1 MKKFG
6 FCLNSQ
12 SSKSI
17 YMSSCHSM
25 VSMKINQRF
34 FIGIF
39 VYRYRPPELLLG
51 ERDYGPAI
59 DMWGK
64 AFFQIKSE
72 F

>member
-1 MKKFG
+1 
-6 FCLNSQ
+6 
-12 SSKSI
+12 
-17 YMSSCHSM
+17 M

-34 FIGIF
+34 LIGIF

-64 AFFQIKSE
+64 VFFQIKSE